1 MYLVQCMILHI
12 VQRITHVWEMVLCWI
27 FRSLTLIYGLLIHIL
42 CTYISI
48 ILYICTYIY
57 YTYIRMYMHACI
69 HTYIHIYIRMYVHT
83 YILYI
88 HLLIALS
95 TNILQLQHACNM
107 YNVCAHCTCT
117 FTGWAKADKAN
128 SEAGQAYCSTLHGLF
143 IIILNVHVVE
153 KLVDLQKSATT
164 TFSLPTDSEAFQVQ
178 VRFITRT
185 NSTFFNP

>member
-1 MYLVQCMILHI
+1 MLQ
-12 VQRITHVWEMVLCWI
+12 
-27 FRSLTLIYGLLIHIL
+27 
-42 CTYISI
+42 TY
-48 ILYICTYIY
+48 
-57 YTYIRMYMHACI
+57 I
-69 HTYIHIYIRMYVHT
+69 HTYIT

-95 TNILQLQHACNM
+95 ANILQLQHACNM
-107 YNVCAHCTCT
+107 YNVCTHCTCT

-164 TFSLPTDSEAFQVQ
+164 TTFSLPTDSEAFQVKFDLLQ
-178 VRFITRT
+178 EQIQHFSILDELLAGKQMHLLLISIHVY
-185 NSTFFNP
+185 